1 MIWFKVIQQFLTPSV
16 FIPLII
22 LLGFI
27 LLLRKKKSGVA
38 LLILGL
44 TLYYLFSITPLA
56 DAIIA
61 PLENQFTALKE
72 PLPQEITQA
81 VILLG
86 GPESDRLRATEAV
99 RIANLQP
106 ETEII
111 ISGQYFL
118 DPENTQAQKL
128 KNHLISQGIDSSKII
143 LENKSRTTG
152 ESAQNL
158 QELLENQC
166 FYLITS
172 AYHLPRSALL
182 FSQKGLSPFPV
193 PADFKIQKNKYDLLD
208 FFPCSQNLR
217 NVDLAFHEYLGLIYA
232 QITN

>member
-1 MIWFKVIQQFLTPSV
+1 MIWFKIIQQFLTPSV

-27 LLLRKKKSGVA
+27 LLLKKKKGGIG

-44 TLYYLFSITPLA
+44 ILYYLFSITPLA

-61 PLENQFTALKE
+61 PLENQFSSLKE
-72 PLPQEITQA
+72 PLPKEITKA

-118 DPENTQAQKL
+118 DPEDTQAQKL
-128 KNHLISQGIDSSKII
+128 KNHLISQGADSSKII
-143 LENKSRTTG
+143 LENKSRTTE
-152 ESAQNL
+152 ESAQSMK
-158 QELLENQC
+158 QTLENKY

-172 AYHLPRSALL
+172 AYHLPRSVFL
-182 FSQKGLSPFPV
+182 FHQQGLSPFPV
-193 PADFKIQKNKYDLLD
+193 PADFKVQKEKYDLLD
-208 FFPCSQNLR
+208 FFPCAQNLR
-217 NVDLAFHEYLGLIYA
+217 NVDLAIHEYLGLIYG
-232 QITN
+232 QIVN